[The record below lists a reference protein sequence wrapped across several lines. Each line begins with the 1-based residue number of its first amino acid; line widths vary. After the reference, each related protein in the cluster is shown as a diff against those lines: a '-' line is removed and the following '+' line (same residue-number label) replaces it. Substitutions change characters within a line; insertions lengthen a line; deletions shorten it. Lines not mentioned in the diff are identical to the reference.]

1 MTGSPGAGAGPAGVP
16 GPTGVPGSAGLTAAG
31 GRGTAIRVLIADDE
45 PLIRA
50 GIRMI
55 LTSDREIEVVAEA
68 ANGREAVDLAR
79 SHGVDVVL
87 LDIQMPVMDGLTALG
102 ELRRATPTARVIV
115 LTTFGER
122 ENVLRA
128 LEYGGAGF
136 LLKDTA
142 PAELIRAVRA
152 AAAGDAYLSPG
163 ATRHVVDQLASG
175 RVAARGEEARAR
187 VAGLS
192 GREREVLAL
201 LGEGLSNADA
211 GRRLHMSEATVKT
224 YVSRIL
230 AKLECENRVQAA
242 LLARDAGL

>member
-1 MTGSPGAGAGPAGVP
+1 M
-16 GPTGVPGSAGLTAAG
+16 
-31 GRGTAIRVLIADDE
+31 IRVVIADDE

-55 LTSDREIEVVAEA
+55 LTSAPDIEVVAEA
-68 ANGREAVDLAR
+68 ANGREAVELAR
-79 SHGVDVVL
+79 SHAPDVVL

-102 ELRRATPTARVIV
+102 ELGRAVPQVRALI
-115 LTTFGER
+115 LTTFGEK

-128 LEYGGAGF
+128 LGQGGAGF
-136 LLKDTA
+136 LLKDSA
-142 PAELIRAVRA
+142 PGELIGAVRA
-152 AAAGDAYLSPG
+152 AAAGDAYLSPA

-175 RVAARGEEARAR
+175 KAAVRGEEARR
-187 VAGLS
+187 QVAELS
-192 GREREVLAL
+192 ERERGVLAL

-230 AKLECENRVQAA
+230 AKLGCENRVQAA

>member
-1 MTGSPGAGAGPAGVP
+1 MTAEV
-16 GPTGVPGSAGLTAAG
+16 
-31 GRGTAIRVLIADDE
+31 IRVVIADDE

-55 LTSDREIEVVAEA
+55 LTSAPDIEVVAEA
-68 ANGREAVDLAR
+68 ANGREAVDLAL
-79 SHGVDVVL
+79 SHAPAVML

-102 ELRRATPTARVIV
+102 ELRRAAPEVRALI
-115 LTTFGER
+115 LTTFGEK

-128 LEYGGAGF
+128 LGQGGAGF
-136 LLKDTA
+136 LLKDSA
-142 PAELIRAVRA
+142 PGDLIGAVRA

-175 RVAARGEEARAR
+175 RAAVRGEEARRR
-187 VAGLS
+187 VAELS
-192 GREREVLAL
+192 ERERGVLAL

-230 AKLECENRVQAA
+230 AKLGCENRVQAA

>member
-1 MTGSPGAGAGPAGVP
+1 MRIKV
-16 GPTGVPGSAGLTAAG
+16 V
-31 GRGTAIRVLIADDE
+31 IADDE

-55 LTSDREIEVVAEA
+55 LTSDPAIEVAAEA
-68 ANGREAVDLAR
+68 ANGREAIEAAR
-79 SHGVDVVL
+79 AHGADVVL
-87 LDIQMPVMDGLTALG
+87 LDIQMPVMDGLTALA
-102 ELRRATPTARVIV
+102 ELRRSTPATRVII

-128 LEYGGAGF
+128 LEHGGAGF

-142 PAELIRAVRA
+142 PAELIAAVRA

-163 ATRHVVDQLASG
+163 ATRHVVDQLATG
-175 RVAARGEEARAR
+175 RAAARGEEARRR
-187 VAGLS
+187 VEVLS
-192 GREREVLAL
+192 ARERDVLAL

-211 GRRLHMSEATVKT
+211 GKRLHMSEATVKT

>member
-1 MTGSPGAGAGPAGVP
+1 MTAKV
-16 GPTGVPGSAGLTAAG
+16 
-31 GRGTAIRVLIADDE
+31 IRVVIADDE

-55 LTSDREIEVVAEA
+55 LTSAPDIEVVAEA
-68 ANGREAVDLAR
+68 ANGREALELAR
-79 SHGVDVVL
+79 AHAPDVML

-102 ELRRATPTARVIV
+102 ELGRAAPEVRALI
-115 LTTFGER
+115 LTTFGEK

-128 LEYGGAGF
+128 LGSGGAGF
-136 LLKDTA
+136 LLKDSA
-142 PAELIRAVRA
+142 PGELIGAVRA

-163 ATRHVVDQLASG
+163 ATRHVVDQLATG
-175 RVAARGEEARAR
+175 QGAARGERAR
-187 VAGLS
+187 RRVAELS
-192 GREREVLAL
+192 ERERGVLAL
-201 LGEGLSNADA
+201 LGEGLSNAEA

-230 AKLECENRVQAA
+230 SKLDCENRVQAA

>member
-1 MTGSPGAGAGPAGVP
+1 MV
-16 GPTGVPGSAGLTAAG
+16 
-31 GRGTAIRVLIADDE
+31 RVVIADDE

-55 LTSDREIEVVAEA
+55 LTSAPDIEVVAEA
-68 ANGREAVDLAR
+68 ANGREAVELAR
-79 SHGVDVVL
+79 AHAPDVML

-102 ELRRATPTARVIV
+102 ELGRAAPEVRALI
-115 LTTFGER
+115 LTTFGEK

-128 LEYGGAGF
+128 LGQGGAGF
-136 LLKDTA
+136 LLKDSA
-142 PAELIRAVRA
+142 PGELIGAVRA
-152 AAAGDAYLSPG
+152 AAAGDAYLSPA

-175 RVAARGEEARAR
+175 QAAGRGEAARRRVAE
-187 VAGLS
+187 LS
-192 GREREVLAL
+192 ERERGVLAL

-230 AKLECENRVQAA
+230 SKLGCENRVQAA

>member
-1 MTGSPGAGAGPAGVP
+1 MTDRDPHRETPDV
-16 GPTGVPGSAGLTAAG
+16 
-31 GRGTAIRVLIADDE
+31 IKVLVADDE

-55 LTSDREIEVVAEA
+55 LTSADDIDVVAEA
-68 ANGREAVDLAR
+68 ADGREALELAR
-79 SHGVDVVL
+79 AHAADVVL
-87 LDIQMPVMDGLTALG
+87 LDIQMPVMDGLSALA
-102 ELRRATPTARVIV
+102 ELPRAAPGARAIV

-128 LEYGGAGF
+128 ISSGGAGF

-142 PAELIRAVRA
+142 PGELIQAVRA
-152 AAAGDAYLSPG
+152 AAGGNAFLSPA
-163 ATRHVVDQLASG
+163 ATRHIVDSLAAG
-175 RVAARGEEARAR
+175 PAAARGEAARRRLA
-187 VAGLS
+187 VLTE
-192 GREREVLAL
+192 RERAVVDL

-211 GRRLHMSEATVKT
+211 GARLHMSEATVKT

-230 AKLECENRVQAA
+230 AKLECDNRVQAA

>member
-1 MTGSPGAGAGPAGVP
+1 MTAEV
-16 GPTGVPGSAGLTAAG
+16 
-31 GRGTAIRVLIADDE
+31 IRVVIADDE

-55 LTSDREIEVVAEA
+55 LTSAPDIEVVAEA

-79 SHGVDVVL
+79 SHAPDVML

-102 ELRRATPTARVIV
+102 ELRRAVPEVRALI
-115 LTTFGER
+115 LTTFGEK

-128 LEYGGAGF
+128 LGEGGAGF
-136 LLKDTA
+136 LLKDSA
-142 PAELIRAVRA
+142 PGELIGAVRA

-175 RVAARGEEARAR
+175 KAAVRGEVARR
-187 VAGLS
+187 QVAELS
-192 GREREVLAL
+192 QRERGVLAL
-201 LGEGLSNADA
+201 LGEGLSNAEA

-230 AKLECENRVQAA
+230 AKLDCENRVQAA

>member
-1 MTGSPGAGAGPAGVP
+1 MGVTGAGPGAGGPAGP
-16 GPTGVPGSAGLTAAG
+16 L
-31 GRGTAIRVLIADDE
+31 IRVVIADDE

-55 LTSDREIEVVAEA
+55 LTSDPGIEVVGEA
-68 ANGREAVDLAR
+68 SHGREAVELAR
-79 SHGVDVVL
+79 AHAADVML
-87 LDIQMPVMDGLTALG
+87 LDIQMPVMDGLTALA
-102 ELRRATPTARVIV
+102 ELRRSAPATRVIV

-128 LEYGGAGF
+128 LEHGSAGF

-163 ATRHVVDQLASG
+163 ATRHVVDQLSSG
-175 RVAARGEEARAR
+175 RSAVRNDEARSRVAA
-187 VAGLS
+187 LS

-201 LGEGLSNADA
+201 LGEGLSNAEA

-230 AKLECENRVQAA
+230 AKLGCDNRVQAA

>member
-1 MTGSPGAGAGPAGVP
+1 MTAKV
-16 GPTGVPGSAGLTAAG
+16 
-31 GRGTAIRVLIADDE
+31 IRVVIADDE

-55 LTSDREIEVVAEA
+55 LTSAADIEVVAEA
-68 ANGREAVDLAR
+68 ANGREAVELAR
-79 SHGVDVVL
+79 SHAPDVVL

-102 ELRRATPTARVIV
+102 ELGRAVPEVRAMV
-115 LTTFGER
+115 LTTFGEK

-128 LEYGGAGF
+128 LGQGSAGF
-136 LLKDTA
+136 LLKDSA
-142 PAELIRAVRA
+142 PGELIGAVRA

-175 RVAARGEEARAR
+175 RAAARSEEARRRIAE
-187 VAGLS
+187 LS
-192 GREREVLAL
+192 ERERGVLAL

-230 AKLECENRVQAA
+230 AKLGCENRVQAA

>member
-1 MTGSPGAGAGPAGVP
+1 MAGQP
-16 GPTGVPGSAGLTAAG
+16 
-31 GRGTAIRVLIADDE
+31 IRVVIADDE

-55 LTSDREIEVVAEA
+55 LNSDPEIQVVGEA
-68 ANGREAVDLAR
+68 ADGRAAVEAAR
-79 SHGVDVVL
+79 AHAADVVL
-87 LDIQMPVMDGLTALG
+87 LDIQMPVLDGLSALP
-102 ELRRATPTARVIV
+102 ELRRAAPAARVVV

-142 PAELIRAVRA
+142 PAELIGAVRA
-152 AAAGDAYLSPG
+152 AAAGDAYLSPA
-163 ATRHVVDQLASG
+163 ATRHVVERLAKGREAARAEEARG
-175 RVAARGEEARAR
+175 RVAA
-187 VAGLS
+187 LS
-192 GREREVLAL
+192 EKERDVLAL

-211 GRRLHMSEATVKT
+211 GRRLHMSEGTVKT

-230 AKLECENRVQAA
+230 AKLDCENRVQAA

>member
-1 MTGSPGAGAGPAGVP
+1 MAGQP
-16 GPTGVPGSAGLTAAG
+16 
-31 GRGTAIRVLIADDE
+31 IRVVIADDE

-55 LTSDREIEVVAEA
+55 LISDPEIEVVGEA
-68 ANGREAVDLAR
+68 ADGRAAVEAAR
-79 SHGVDVVL
+79 AHAADVVL
-87 LDIQMPVMDGLTALG
+87 LDIQMPVLDGLSALP
-102 ELRRATPTARVIV
+102 ELRRAAPAARVIV

-128 LEYGGAGF
+128 LEHGGAGF

-152 AAAGDAYLSPG
+152 AAAGDAYLSPA
-163 ATRHVVDQLASG
+163 ATRHVVERLATGREAARSEQARV
-175 RVAARGEEARAR
+175 RVAA
-187 VAGLS
+187 LS
-192 GREREVLAL
+192 DKEREVLAV

-230 AKLECENRVQAA
+230 AKLDCENRVQAA

>member
-1 MTGSPGAGAGPAGVP
+1 MTGP
-16 GPTGVPGSAGLTAAG
+16 
-31 GRGTAIRVLIADDE
+31 RIRVVIADDE

-55 LTSDREIEVVAEA
+55 LTSDTAIDVVAEA
-68 ANGREAVDLAR
+68 TNGREAVELAR
-79 SHGVDVVL
+79 SHAVDVVL
-87 LDIQMPVMDGLTALG
+87 LDIQMPEMDGLSALA
-102 ELRRATPTARVIV
+102 ELRRTVPAARVII

-128 LEYGGAGF
+128 LEHGGAGF

-152 AAAGDAYLSPG
+152 AAAGDAYLSPA
-163 ATRHVVDQLASG
+163 ATRHVVDQLATG
-175 RVAARGEEARAR
+175 RAAARADEARR
-187 VAGLS
+187 RLGVLS
-192 GREREVLAL
+192 ERERDVLAL

-211 GRRLHMSEATVKT
+211 GKRLHMSEATVKT

-230 AKLECENRVQAA
+230 AKLDCENRVQAA

>member
-1 MTGSPGAGAGPAGVP
+1 MAGQP
-16 GPTGVPGSAGLTAAG
+16 
-31 GRGTAIRVLIADDE
+31 IRVVIADDE

-55 LTSDREIEVVAEA
+55 LISDPDIEVVGEA
-68 ANGREAVDLAR
+68 ADGRAAVEAAR
-79 SHGVDVVL
+79 AHAADVVL
-87 LDIQMPVMDGLTALG
+87 LDIQMPVLDGLSALP
-102 ELRRATPTARVIV
+102 ELRRAAPAARVIV

-128 LEYGGAGF
+128 LEHGGAGF

-152 AAAGDAYLSPG
+152 AAAGDAYLSPA
-163 ATRHVVDQLASG
+163 ATRHVVERLATGREAARSEQARV
-175 RVAARGEEARAR
+175 RVAA
-187 VAGLS
+187 LS
-192 GREREVLAL
+192 EKERDVLAV

-211 GRRLHMSEATVKT
+211 GRRLHLSEATVKT

-230 AKLECENRVQAA
+230 AKLDCENRVQAA

>member
-1 MTGSPGAGAGPAGVP
+1 MAGQ
-16 GPTGVPGSAGLTAAG
+16 
-31 GRGTAIRVLIADDE
+31 RIRVVIADDE

-55 LTSDREIEVVAEA
+55 LTSDEDIEVVAEA
-68 ANGREAVDLAR
+68 ATGRDAVEEARA
-79 SHGVDVVL
+79 HAADVVL
-87 LDIQMPVMDGLTALG
+87 LDIQMPVLDGLSALP
-102 ELRRATPTARVIV
+102 ELRRAAPSTRVIV

-128 LEYGGAGF
+128 LEHGGAGF

-152 AAAGDAYLSPG
+152 AAAGDAYLSPA
-163 ATRHVVDQLASG
+163 ATRHVVEQLASG
-175 RVAARGEEARAR
+175 REVARAEQARGRVAA
-187 VAGLS
+187 LS
-192 GREREVLAL
+192 EKEREVLAL

-230 AKLECENRVQAA
+230 AKLGCENRVQAA

>member
-1 MTGSPGAGAGPAGVP
+1 MTVAHV
-16 GPTGVPGSAGLTAAG
+16 
-31 GRGTAIRVLIADDE
+31 RVVIADDE

-55 LTSDREIEVVAEA
+55 LTSDRAIEVVAEA
-68 ANGREAVDLAR
+68 ANGREAVELAR
-79 SHGVDVVL
+79 VHAPDVVL
-87 LDIQMPVMDGLTALG
+87 LDLQMPVMDGLTALA
-102 ELRRATPTARVIV
+102 ELGRAVPGARVIV

-128 LEYGGAGF
+128 LESGGAGF
-136 LLKDTA
+136 LLKDSA

-163 ATRHVVDQLASG
+163 ATRHVVEQLASG
-175 RVAARGEEARAR
+175 RAPARAER
-187 VAGLS
+187 ARQLVTALS
-192 GREREVLAL
+192 VRERDVLAL

-211 GRRLHMSEATVKT
+211 GKRLHMSEATVKT

-230 AKLECENRVQAA
+230 AKLGCENRVQAA
-242 LLARDAGL
+242 LLARDAAL

>member
-1 MTGSPGAGAGPAGVP
+1 MAGQP
-16 GPTGVPGSAGLTAAG
+16 
-31 GRGTAIRVLIADDE
+31 IRVVIADDE

-55 LTSDREIEVVAEA
+55 LISDPDIEVVGEA
-68 ANGREAVDLAR
+68 ADGRAAVEAAR
-79 SHGVDVVL
+79 AHAADVVL
-87 LDIQMPVMDGLTALG
+87 LDIQMPVLDGLSALP
-102 ELRRATPTARVIV
+102 ELRRAAPEARVIV

-128 LEYGGAGF
+128 LEHGGAGF

-152 AAAGDAYLSPG
+152 AAAGDAYLSPA
-163 ATRHVVDQLASG
+163 ATRHVVERLATG
-175 RVAARGEEARAR
+175 REAARSEQARAR
-187 VAGLS
+187 VAALS
-192 GREREVLAL
+192 EKEREVLAV

-230 AKLECENRVQAA
+230 AKLDCENRVQAA

>member
-1 MTGSPGAGAGPAGVP
+1 MTAEV
-16 GPTGVPGSAGLTAAG
+16 
-31 GRGTAIRVLIADDE
+31 IRVVIADDE

-55 LTSDREIEVVAEA
+55 LTSAPDIEVVAEA
-68 ANGREAVDLAR
+68 ANGREAVELAR
-79 SHGVDVVL
+79 SHAPDVLL

-102 ELRRATPTARVIV
+102 ELRRAAPEVRALI
-115 LTTFGER
+115 LTTFGEK

-128 LEYGGAGF
+128 LGQGGAGF
-136 LLKDTA
+136 LLKDSA
-142 PAELIRAVRA
+142 PGELIGAVRA

-175 RVAARGEEARAR
+175 KAAARGEEARR
-187 VAGLS
+187 QVAALS
-192 GREREVLAL
+192 ERERGVLAL

-230 AKLECENRVQAA
+230 AKLGCENRVQAA

>member
-1 MTGSPGAGAGPAGVP
+1 MAGQH
-16 GPTGVPGSAGLTAAG
+16 
-31 GRGTAIRVLIADDE
+31 IRVVIADDE

-55 LTSDREIEVVAEA
+55 LTSDQEIEVVAEA

-79 SHGVDVVL
+79 AHAADVVL
-87 LDIQMPVMDGLTALG
+87 LDIQMPVLDGLSALP
-102 ELRRATPTARVIV
+102 ELRRAAPSTRVIV

-128 LEYGGAGF
+128 LEHGGAGF

-152 AAAGDAYLSPG
+152 AAAGDAYLSPA
-163 ATRHVVDQLASG
+163 ATRHVVEQLASG
-175 RVAARGEEARAR
+175 REAARAEQARSRLTA
-187 VAGLS
+187 LS
-192 GREREVLAL
+192 EREREVLAL

-230 AKLECENRVQAA
+230 AKLGCENRVQAA

>member
-1 MTGSPGAGAGPAGVP
+1 M
-16 GPTGVPGSAGLTAAG
+16 
-31 GRGTAIRVLIADDE
+31 IRVVIADDE

-55 LTSDREIEVVAEA
+55 LTSAPDIEVVAEA
-68 ANGREAVDLAR
+68 GNGREAVDLAR
-79 SHGVDVVL
+79 SHAPDVML
-87 LDIQMPVMDGLTALG
+87 LDIQMPLMDGLSALA
-102 ELRRATPTARVIV
+102 ELRRAAPEVRALI
-115 LTTFGER
+115 LTTFGEK

-128 LEYGGAGF
+128 LGEGGAGF
-136 LLKDTA
+136 LLKDSA
-142 PAELIRAVRA
+142 PGELIGAVRA

-163 ATRHVVDQLASG
+163 ATRHVVDQLTSG
-175 RVAARGEEARAR
+175 RAATRGEEARR
-187 VAGLS
+187 RLDGLS
-192 GREREVLAL
+192 ERERGVLAL

-230 AKLECENRVQAA
+230 AKLDCENRVQAA

>member
-1 MTGSPGAGAGPAGVP
+1 MTAEV
-16 GPTGVPGSAGLTAAG
+16 
-31 GRGTAIRVLIADDE
+31 IRVVIADDE

-55 LTSDREIEVVAEA
+55 LTSAPDIEVVAEA
-68 ANGREAVDLAR
+68 ANGREAVELAR
-79 SHGVDVVL
+79 SHAPAVML
-87 LDIQMPVMDGLTALG
+87 LDIQMPVMDGLTALA
-102 ELRRATPTARVIV
+102 ELRRAAPEVRALI
-115 LTTFGER
+115 LTTFGEK

-128 LEYGGAGF
+128 LGQGGAGF
-136 LLKDTA
+136 LLKDSA
-142 PAELIRAVRA
+142 PGELIGAVRA

-175 RVAARGEEARAR
+175 KAAARGEEARR
-187 VAGLS
+187 QVAELS
-192 GREREVLAL
+192 ERERGVLAL
-201 LGEGLSNADA
+201 LGEGLSNAEA

-230 AKLECENRVQAA
+230 AKLGCENRVQAA

>member
-1 MTGSPGAGAGPAGVP
+1 MTAEV
-16 GPTGVPGSAGLTAAG
+16 
-31 GRGTAIRVLIADDE
+31 IRVVIADDE

-55 LTSDREIEVVAEA
+55 LTSAPDIEVVAEA
-68 ANGREAVDLAR
+68 ANGREAVELAR
-79 SHGVDVVL
+79 SHAPDVML

-102 ELRRATPTARVIV
+102 ELRRAAPQVRALI
-115 LTTFGER
+115 LTTFGEK

-128 LEYGGAGF
+128 LGQGGAGF
-136 LLKDTA
+136 LLKDSA
-142 PAELIRAVRA
+142 PGELIGAVRA
-152 AAAGDAYLSPG
+152 AASGDAYLSPG

-175 RVAARGEEARAR
+175 KAAVRGEEARR
-187 VAGLS
+187 QVAALS
-192 GREREVLAL
+192 ERERGVLVL

-230 AKLECENRVQAA
+230 AKLGCENRVQAA

>member
-1 MTGSPGAGAGPAGVP
+1 MAGQP
-16 GPTGVPGSAGLTAAG
+16 
-31 GRGTAIRVLIADDE
+31 IRVVIADDE

-55 LTSDREIEVVAEA
+55 LISDPGIRVVAEA
-68 ANGREAVDLAR
+68 ANGREAVEQAR
-79 SHGVDVVL
+79 AHAADVVL
-87 LDIQMPVMDGLTALG
+87 LDIQMPVLDGLSAMP
-102 ELRRATPTARVIV
+102 ELRRAAPAARVIV

-128 LEYGGAGF
+128 LEHGGAGF

-142 PAELIRAVRA
+142 PAELIGAVRA
-152 AAAGDAYLSPG
+152 AAAGDAYLSPA
-163 ATRHVVDQLASG
+163 ATRHVVERLATSRESARAEEARR
-175 RVAARGEEARAR
+175 RVAA
-187 VAGLS
+187 LS
-192 GREREVLAL
+192 EKEREVLAL

-211 GRRLHMSEATVKT
+211 GKRLHMSEGTVKT

-230 AKLECENRVQAA
+230 AKLDCENRVRAA

>member
-1 MTGSPGAGAGPAGVP
+1 MTG
-16 GPTGVPGSAGLTAAG
+16 
-31 GRGTAIRVLIADDE
+31 GRVVRVVIADDE

-55 LTSDREIEVVAEA
+55 LTSDPDIEVVAEA

-79 SHGVDVVL
+79 LHVPDVVL
-87 LDIQMPVMDGLTALG
+87 LDIQMPVLDGLTALG
-102 ELRRATPTARVIV
+102 ELRRAVPSARSLI
-115 LTTFGER
+115 LTTFGEK

-128 LEYGGAGF
+128 LGQGGAGF
-136 LLKDTA
+136 LLKDSA
-142 PAELIRAVRA
+142 PAELIGAVRA
-152 AAAGDAYLSPG
+152 AAAGDAYLSPA

-175 RVAARGEEARAR
+175 RAVARAEEARRR
-187 VAGLS
+187 VAELS
-192 GREREVLAL
+192 ERERGVLAL

-230 AKLECENRVQAA
+230 AKLECDNRVQAA
-242 LLARDAGL
+242 LLARDAGM

>member
-1 MTGSPGAGAGPAGVP
+1 MAVAGQP
-16 GPTGVPGSAGLTAAG
+16 
-31 GRGTAIRVLIADDE
+31 IRVVIADDE

-55 LTSDREIEVVAEA
+55 LISDPGIRVVAEA
-68 ANGREAVDLAR
+68 ANGREAVEQAR
-79 SHGVDVVL
+79 AHAADVVL
-87 LDIQMPVMDGLTALG
+87 LDIQMPVLDGLSALP
-102 ELRRATPTARVIV
+102 ELRRAVPAARVIV

-128 LEYGGAGF
+128 LEHGGAGF

-142 PAELIRAVRA
+142 PAELIGAVRA
-152 AAAGDAYLSPG
+152 AAAGDAYLSPA
-163 ATRHVVDQLASG
+163 ATRHVVERLATSRESARAEEARR
-175 RVAARGEEARAR
+175 RVAA
-187 VAGLS
+187 LS
-192 GREREVLAL
+192 EKEREVLAL

-211 GRRLHMSEATVKT
+211 GKRLHMSEGTVKT

-230 AKLECENRVQAA
+230 AKLDCENRVRAA